1 MQSKTIDS
9 RGKAMLNL
17 LWLVVVLMVIAALL
31 GFGGVVSS
39 LQSVAWFLIVAA
51 VVLAVVGFV
60 TGRRAL

>member
-1 MQSKTIDS
+1 
-9 RGKAMLNL
+9 MLNL